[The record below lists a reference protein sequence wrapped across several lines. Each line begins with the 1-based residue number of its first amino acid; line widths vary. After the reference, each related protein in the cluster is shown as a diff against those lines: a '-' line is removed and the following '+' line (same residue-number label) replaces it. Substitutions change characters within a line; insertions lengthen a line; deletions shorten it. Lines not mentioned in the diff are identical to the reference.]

1 MNTTSLDRA
10 TTIAFTHAVFRSL
23 QPVLFRRAE
32 DGLPSMVVSLGA
44 EEAVLPLAA
53 LRREFGIA
61 ADSEDGRMLALI
73 EQALDYVAGI
83 RPGEALPPEVLG
95 DAGEVLSPSFEPTS
109 EHQRLAALRLHA
121 ALADGAELG
130 EAVSPR
136 AAAVAMGELAA
147 VECLRATLI
156 ARVAAFRERA
166 MALARA
172 HPGASQHALA
182 ASQVARLAR
191 VADARLGERFTSVDA
206 VDTVTLLLAP
216 EVVLPAMQ
224 AGREVL
230 HRNRVAWTPT
240 LDAWERAPATGS
252 GDWKLVERTY
262 RFLAPRYMSTTEW
275 CARFAG
281 SRAAPNRA
289 MPQMIW

>member
-1 MNTTSLDRA
+1 MQTTRHDTA
-10 TTIAFTHAVFRSL
+10 PTIALTHAVFRNV

-32 DGLPSMVVSLGA
+32 DGLPSMVVSLGT
-44 EEAVLPLAA
+44 EQAVLPLAA

-61 ADSEDGRMLALI
+61 EDSEDGRMLALI

-83 RPGEALPPEVLG
+83 KPGEALPPEVLG
-95 DAGEVLSPSFEPTS
+95 DAGGALSPGFEPSS
-109 EHQRLAALRLHA
+109 EHQRRAALRVQA
-121 ALADGAELG
+121 ALGDGAERG

-136 AAAVAMGELAA
+136 AAAIAMGELAA
-147 VECLRATLI
+147 VECLRTTLI
-156 ARVAAFRERA
+156 ERVAAFRERA

-172 HPGASQHALA
+172 HPGASHHALA

-191 VADARLGERFTSVDA
+191 GADAKLGERFTALDRVN
-206 VDTVTLLLAP
+206 TTTLLRRP
-216 EVVLPAMQ
+216 NSVLPAMQ

-240 LDAWERAPATGS
+240 LDAWERARATGS

-275 CARFAG
+275 CARFVGA
-281 SRAAPNRA
+281 RAAANCTTQ
-289 MPQMIW
+289 QMIW